1 MQLSGFNAT
10 LNSHEL
16 HYTEDTKRSTYI
28 SIKDQLTLA
37 ILFRFWLLKFHGA
50 PSPHHH
56 LTITSPSPHHH
67 LTITSPS
74 PHHYLTITSQAPHHH
89 LTITSPSPHPH
100 LTITSPSPHHHLT
113 ITSPSPHMDL
123 CHLFVKGRT
132 SICIHFLK
140 NRKNLNKIS
149 KFLRLKIL
157 SFLSATLLSSRQ
169 L

>member
-16 HYTEDTKRSTYI
+16 HYTEDAKRSTYI

-56 LTITSPSPHHH
+56 LTITSPSPHR
-67 LTITSPS
+67 
-74 PHHYLTITSQAPHHH
+74 
-89 LTITSPSPHPH
+89 H

>member
-1 MQLSGFNAT
+1 MNYTTQRIPRGQLISVLKTN
-10 LNSHEL
+10 L
-16 HYTEDTKRSTYI
+16 HLQYYLDFDFSNFTE
-28 SIKDQLTLA
+28 
-37 ILFRFWLLKFHGA
+37 
-50 PSPHHH
+50 HHH
-56 LTITSPSPHHH
+56 LTITSPSPHR
-67 LTITSPS
+67 
-74 PHHYLTITSQAPHHH
+74 
-89 LTITSPSPHPH
+89 H